1 MVFLCSFDDIWIWQ
15 SVWPI
20 FGIIE
25 ESSSSYINYTQT
37 KIFVISKYAY
47 LGKIVAIIYP
57 SIL

>member
-1 MVFLCSFDDIWIWQ
+1 MVFLFSFDDMWVQ
-15 SVWPI
+15 QPI
-20 FGIIE
+20 RPISGIIE